1 MPYIGNPITSGENN
15 SFKVLDD
22 ITSYTLTF
30 NGSSASIVSVA
41 NNTITYNSHRFI
53 TGQRVTYNTTGTT
66 ITGLTAA
73 TVYFIIKEDQNTIK
87 LATTYANAINNTA
100 IDLTGLGTGTTHTI
114 NVAFDGVNTKFKA
127 TYDNGTKAQITRA
140 AQLTLSVNGVIQQ
153 PQDTISPT
161 NGFGIDLDSVIIFSV
176 APLVTDIFWGNLV
189 ANNFPTFDISD
200 NTVDSFTGTGS
211 LTAFTLSKE
220 PANSQNLLVTID
232 GVVQYPSDNTNVRAY
247 SVVLNV
253 LTFEGAPGNGTDIQ
267 VRHIGFAGATS
278 SNVTGFYG
286 RTGNVGLTTADNV
299 NVGIITATS
308 INVSGITTLGIT
320 SATSLVVSGISTL
333 GITSATN
340 LTSQSLVVSG
350 ISTLGITSATN
361 ITSQSLVVSGIS
373 TFTNGPVLVGTATS
387 TGTASQPLQVTGGAY
402 VSGNLGVGTTNP
414 QEKLDV
420 AGNIKVSSTSSITVG
435 SAFIKNNAVGL
446 GVTNDA
452 GRNAGVSTATG
463 TIIFNSNNAKV
474 QVYNGTR
481 WVNIG
486 EQYIEATGGTI
497 SDYTSGGDI
506 YRAHIFTS
514 SGSLSVTKA
523 PATQSSV
530 EYLVVAGGGGGGC
543 SAGGGGGAGGF
554 RTASGFSV
562 SPGPYSVTIG
572 AGGGGASTN
581 AVQGTPGTDSVFA
594 PGYVGVVTSTGG
606 GGGGSGAPT
615 IPFYVGLTGGS
626 AGGSVNGAAAASG
639 NTPPTSPPQGNNGS
653 AGYTDGVSYGVG
665 GGGGGAS
672 APGSTSPTSGGPGG
686 NGTSSSISGITTH
699 YAGGGGGGSHTA
711 APGPTGGTG
720 GSGGGGNGGPKT
732 SPGLGTSGTYST
744 GGGGGAGAYTG
755 ASIPG
760 SSGGSGIVVVRYLIG
775 ELAATAKATGGL
787 ISYASGK
794 TIHQFLSSGTF
805 TVTNPGLSSVDYLV
819 VAGGGGGGSY
829 CGGGGGAGGML
840 TGSGSPVSPG
850 AYPITVGAGGAGA
863 IAGDYNGSKG
873 INSTALGQ
881 IATGGGG
888 GTSYNFSNSDKN
900 GGSGGGGAGPQ
911 TAGTGTAGPPRQGY
925 DGGAG
930 ATAASYYGG
939 GGGGG
944 AGNSGINGSG
954 SAAGNGGPGAP
965 SSITGAP
972 VFYAGGGG
980 GSTYQG
986 GTVGLGGNGGGGLG
1000 GVSNTNTAGTPG
1012 TINLGGGGGAASYAN
1027 AHAAGGSG
1035 GSGIVIIAYPS

>member
-53 TGQRVTYNTTGTT
+53 TGQRVTYNTTGTA

-153 PQDTISPT
+153 PQDTTSPT

-247 SVVLNV
+247 SVVSNV

-299 NVGIITATS
+299 NVGIITAT
-308 INVSGITTLGIT
+308 T
-320 SATSLVVSGISTL
+320 
-333 GITSATN
+333 
-340 LTSQSLVVSG
+340 
-350 ISTLGITSATN
+350 
-361 ITSQSLVVSGIS
+361 
-373 TFTNGPVLVGTATS
+373 
-387 TGTASQPLQVTGGAY
+387 
-402 VSGNLGVGTTNP
+402 
-414 QEKLDV
+414 
-420 AGNIKVSSTSSITVG
+420 SITVG

-446 GVTNDA
+446 GVTTTV
-452 GRNAGVSTATG
+452 GRNAGISTATG

-474 QVYNGTR
+474 QVYNGTE
-481 WVNIG
+481 WVSVG
-486 EQYIEATGGTI
+486 AEQYIEATGGTI
-497 SDYTSGGDI
+497 SDYTSGSYI

-514 SGSLSVTKA
+514 SGSLSITKA
-523 PATQSSV
+523 PASQSTV
-530 EYLVVAGGGGGGC
+530 EYLVVAGGGGA
-543 SAGGGGGAGGF
+543 SSYYSGGGGAGGF
-554 RTASGFSV
+554 RTGTGFPVST
-562 SPGPYSVTIG
+562 SPGAYTITVG
-572 AGGGGASTN
+572 AGGVGNATATLPSAGIGAN
-581 AVQGTPGTDSVFA
+581 GIDSVFA

-606 GGGGSGAPT
+606 GGGASRQ
-615 IPFYVGLTGGS
+615 TGG
-626 AGGSVNGAAAASG
+626 AGGSGGGGGNASTSGGAG
-639 NTPPTSPPQGNNGS
+639 NTPPSSPPLGNSGGNGNGTGGAS
-653 AGYTDGVSYGVG
+653 DIAA
-665 GGGGGAS
+665 GGGGGAT
-672 APGSTSPTSGGPGG
+672 AAGTSGVYNTTRGVGG
-686 NGTSSSISGITTH
+686 AGTPSSITGITTH
-699 YAGGGGGGSHTA
+699 YAGGGGGGASGSL
-711 APGPTGGTG
+711 GPARTSG
-720 GSGGGGNGGPKT
+720 GSGGGGSGGGQGPT
-732 SPGLGTSGTYST
+732 VFPGLDGTYST
-744 GGGGGAGAYTG
+744 GGGGGGGGEVPGTG
-755 ASIPG
+755 G
-760 SSGGSGIVVVRYLIG
+760 SGGSGIVVVRYLIG

-805 TVTNPGLSSVDYLV
+805 TVTNPGLSDVDYLV
-819 VAGGGGGGSY
+819 VAGGGGGGTHS
-829 CGGGGGAGGML
+829 GGGGGAGGLISNHPDMPSPRR
-840 TGSGSPVSPG
+840 GSAVPISPG
-850 AYPITVGAGGAGA
+850 PYAVVVGAGGAGGDGLYPSPISSEGSDGLPSS
-863 IAGDYNGSKG
+863 IAFPTPV
-873 INSTALGQ
+873 STA
-881 IATGGGG
+881 GGGG
-888 GTSYNFSNSDKN
+888 GGNQDAIGRA
-900 GGSGGGGAGPQ
+900 GGSGGGGGRTNAGGTVSPPSNQ
-911 TAGTGTAGPPRQGY
+911 GFAGGSPGVGGGPNN
-925 DGGAG
+925 
-930 ATAASYYGG
+930 SYPG

-944 AGNSGINGSG
+944 AGGLGLGSITNGG
-954 SAAGNGGPGAP
+954 AGGPGLP
-965 SSITGAP
+965 ISISGTS
-972 VFYAGGGG
+972 VTYAGGGG
-980 GSTYQG
+980 GNSQYAPGVG
-986 GTVGLGGNGGGGLG
+986 GAGGPGGGGSGSSNSGLG
-1000 GVSNTNTAGTPG
+1000 VDGTTNLGA
-1012 TINLGGGGGAASYAN
+1012 GGGGGQYD
-1027 AHAAGGSG
+1027 GGTGSGNNNGNG